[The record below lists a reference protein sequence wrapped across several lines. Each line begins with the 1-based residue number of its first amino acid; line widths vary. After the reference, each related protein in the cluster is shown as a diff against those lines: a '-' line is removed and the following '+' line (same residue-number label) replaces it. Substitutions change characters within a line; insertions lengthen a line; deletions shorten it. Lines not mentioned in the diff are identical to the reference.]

1 MVGRTIP
8 SHNNK
13 ETNAGAW
20 TVHPFVT
27 RSKTKRFVTIH
38 FLVRVN
44 LLGSG
49 IPSGSPIHR
58 HIDLMPFDGD
68 IDSPSCWRFHS
79 PYLFAMAYEQAP
91 ELFS

>member
-68 IDSPSCWRFHS
+68 IDSPLGSRNYHS
-79 PYLFAMAYEQAP
+79 YRHSGTYLAP
-91 ELFS
+91 MPH